1 MNLDL
6 VKRGIECMDAYDN
19 VTLTWVKAHTGNTD
33 EISYGNAQADMLATS
48 SLTQEV
54 EEVPSE
60 EVKEEEV
67 KEVAEIFTFRKKEYY
82 TIQGDPEKVIYEV
95 LEGDLRGKRLGVWV
109 LTKKGNKKPIFEG
122 L

>member
-6 VKRGIECMDAYDN
+6 VKRGIECIDAYDN

-54 EEVPSE
+54 EEVQSE

-95 LEGDLRGKRLGVWV
+95 LEGDLRGKRLGVWDP
-109 LTKKGNKKPIFEG
+109 TKKGNKKPIFDG